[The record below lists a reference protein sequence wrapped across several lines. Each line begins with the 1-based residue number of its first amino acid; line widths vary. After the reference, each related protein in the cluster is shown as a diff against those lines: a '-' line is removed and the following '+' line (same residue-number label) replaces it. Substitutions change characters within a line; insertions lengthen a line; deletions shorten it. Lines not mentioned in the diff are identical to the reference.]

1 MILNQQEKKGIPLS
15 TEIFD
20 FEKPI
25 AALEQQLAEALKKA
39 EQGDA
44 KAKAMV
50 SDLEAQVHEKKVSV
64 YANLT
69 PWERVL
75 FARHKNRPR
84 SLDYIKSISTEFVE
98 LHGDRNF
105 GDDKAVVVGTARL
118 NGEPVMM
125 IGQQKGKDTKENV
138 ERNFG
143 MMHPEGYRKAL
154 RAMRL
159 ADKFGM
165 PIIIFVDTPGAFP
178 GLGAEERGQAE
189 AIAYNI
195 QEMMG
200 LRVPI
205 VMTVIGEGASGG
217 ALGIGL
223 ADCVLMLENAWYC
236 VISPEGCAAILWKDA
251 PTYSPKAAEVL
262 KLTGPDLKKLGVIDD
277 IIPEPLGGAHRHPD
291 ETYEAVAKAIT
302 AKLKPLKKLSIEKL
316 QDKRFEKYRT
326 MGVYLEKQETA
337 K

>member
-1 MILNQQEKKGIPLS
+1 MS
-15 TEIFD
+15 TEIFE

-25 AALEQQLAEALKKA
+25 VALEQQHAEAQKKA
-39 EQGDA
+39 EQGDV
-44 KAKAMV
+44 KAQAQLAG
-50 SDLEAQVHEKKVSV
+50 LEEEIRAKKVSV

-84 SLDYIKSISTEFVE
+84 SLDYIKNITTEFIE

-105 GDDKAVVVGTARL
+105 GDDKAVIVGTARL

-178 GLGAEERGQAE
+178 GIGAEERGQAE

-200 LRVPI
+200 LKVPI

-251 PTYSPKAAEVL
+251 ANSPKAAEVL

-277 IIPEPLGGAHRHPD
+277 IIPEPLGGAHRHPQ
-291 ETYEAVAKAIT
+291 ETFEAVAKALT
-302 AKLKPLKKLSIEKL
+302 AKLKPLKKLTAEKL
-316 QDKRFEKYRT
+316 QDKRFDKYRS
-326 MGVYLEKQETA
+326 MGVFLEEKLETPNA
-337 K
+337 

>member
-1 MILNQQEKKGIPLS
+1 MKGTTLS

-25 AALEQQLAEALKKA
+25 LVLEQQLADAVKKS
-39 EQGDA
+39 EYGDE
-44 KAKAMV
+44 KAKAQV
-50 SDLEAQVHEKKVSV
+50 VELEALVQEKKVSV

-84 SLDYIKSISTEFVE
+84 SLDYIKNITTEFIE

-105 GDDKAVVVGTARL
+105 GDDKALIAGPARF
-118 NGEPVMM
+118 NGEPVMV

-165 PIIIFVDTPGAFP
+165 PILIFVDTPGAFP

-205 VMTVIGEGASGG
+205 IMTVIGEGASGG

-223 ADCVLMLENAWYC
+223 ADTVLMLENAWYC
-236 VISPEGCAAILWKDA
+236 VISPEGCAAILWKDGA
-251 PTYSPKAAEVL
+251 NTPKAAEVL

-291 ETYEAVAKAIT
+291 ETYKAVAKVLT
-302 AKLKPLKKLSIEKL
+302 AKLKPLKKLSVEKL
-316 QDKRFEKYRT
+316 QDHRFEKYRR
-326 MGVYLEKQETA
+326 MGEFLEEK
-337 K
+337 